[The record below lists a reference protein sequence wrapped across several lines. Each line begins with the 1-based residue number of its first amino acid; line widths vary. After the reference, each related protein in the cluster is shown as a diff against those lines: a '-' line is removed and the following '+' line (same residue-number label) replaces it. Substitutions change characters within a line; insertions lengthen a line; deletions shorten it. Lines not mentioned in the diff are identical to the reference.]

1 MHNSRQR
8 STRSVIIAMLLAG
21 AALSA
26 ATLALA
32 GSTLRSATASP
43 DVYKVLT
50 EDKGMRVIL
59 ATWQPGQRDQ
69 WHSHP
74 VMAVYWLAGCD
85 ARIYLPDGTHT
96 DVTLKTGQAGVQKVI
111 ESHSFENLSSSEC
124 KALMVEQE

>member
-1 MHNSRQR
+1 
-8 STRSVIIAMLLAG
+8 
-21 AALSA
+21 
-26 ATLALA
+26 
-32 GSTLRSATASP
+32 
-43 DVYKVLT
+43 LT